1 MADTV
6 FVVARAD
13 VREFARDMKKAGE
26 NAGNLAGTE
35 LLKSLRTTFNQRV
48 GAAKEAL
55 TRGLI
60 DKNEF
65 RRISQAAAK
74 ELNAGTDKGDQTK
87 EARKRE
93 LLKAYQEKA
102 ARDRD
107 NDRGR
112 GR

>member
-1 MADTV
+1 MKQESIEELKQRIDTNREKADKAERNELEKAGRLAGIQQQNAEQKYDENQVAKTQADT
-6 FVVARAD
+6 
-13 VREFARDMKKAGE
+13 
-26 NAGNLAGTE
+26 L
-35 LLKSLRTTFNQRV
+35 
-48 GAAKEAL
+48 
-55 TRGLI
+55 
-60 DKNEF
+60 
-65 RRISQAAAK
+65 AK